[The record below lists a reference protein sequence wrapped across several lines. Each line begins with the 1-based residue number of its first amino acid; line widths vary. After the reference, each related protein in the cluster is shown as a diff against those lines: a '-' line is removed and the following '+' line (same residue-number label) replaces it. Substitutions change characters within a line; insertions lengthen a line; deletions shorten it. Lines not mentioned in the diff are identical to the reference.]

1 MATCVVCKQFA
12 EGFKLRFV
20 GTSACNTDYC
30 SLVQKPHWTK
40 FGTQIFG
47 TVHHSS
53 GSVRLETTPHVAP
66 QLLPR
71 DVIALGVFA
80 FDEEDS
86 EFDGVFFAD
95 VRSSCLCSE

>member
-1 MATCVVCKQFA
+1 MATCSVCEEFA
-12 EGFKLRFV
+12 AGVKLRFV
-20 GTSACNTDYC
+20 ATSAHQTDYC

-40 FGTQIFG
+40 FGTKIFG
-47 TVHHSS
+47 TVHNPS
-53 GSVRLETTPHVAP
+53 GSVRLETTPHIGP

-71 DVIALGVFA
+71 DVVALGVFS

-95 VRSSCLCSE
+95 FRSSHLCSE

>member
-1 MATCVVCKQFA
+1 MATCAVCKKFA
-12 EGFKLRFV
+12 EGVNLRFV
-20 GTSACNTDYC
+20 ATSACNTDYC

-40 FGTQIFG
+40 FGTKIFG
-47 TVHHSS
+47 TVHHPS
-53 GSVRLETTPHVAP
+53 GSVRLEKTPHLTP

-71 DVIALGVFA
+71 DVIAMGVFA

-95 VRSSCLCSE
+95 VRSSRLSSE